1 MTAITV
7 LRFAGT
13 LSFYGGKGGTTVY
26 KNHEG
31 YADPTAGTALAH
43 IIYEQRQGKRKASQ
57 RQIISEHTR
66 KKTQR
71 NSAEGRMGTDD
82 FPHHKRQ
89 ESAL

>member
-31 YADPTAGTALAH
+31 YAGLAGNGVYAGGTQLLVVDY
-43 IIYEQRQGKRKASQ
+43 IITFFNATG
-57 RQIISEHTR
+57 T
-66 KKTQR
+66 KTGVCI
-71 NSAEGRMGTDD
+71 NYTG
-82 FPHHKRQ
+82 F
-89 ESAL
+89 